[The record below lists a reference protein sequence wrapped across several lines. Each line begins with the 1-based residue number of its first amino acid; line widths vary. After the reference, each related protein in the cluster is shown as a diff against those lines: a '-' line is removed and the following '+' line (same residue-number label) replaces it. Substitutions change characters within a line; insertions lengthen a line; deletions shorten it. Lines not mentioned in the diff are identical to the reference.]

1 MQEKF
6 DFLRKNGTIFAHVRK
21 KQYFCRR
28 KRNHMNRILW
38 IDDEIDLLQPYI
50 IYLTSK
56 GYEVTT
62 ASNGED
68 ALDLLSAQD
77 IVFLDENM
85 PGMTG
90 LETLQE
96 IKRLHPEVPVVM
108 ITKSEEEHIMEQ
120 AIGEQIADY
129 LIKPVNPSQILLC
142 LKKHIHQQ
150 AIVTEHVQQN
160 YRQEWSD
167 ISYMIDTAT
176 TFEEWAAIVRTLSKW
191 DLELEDSP
199 MRSLIDDQRTQ
210 ANAAFAKWIAK
221 NYESWF
227 EARKSSIA
235 QSSIAQSSIPLM
247 SPDVMKHSIFPLLDK
262 GEKVL
267 LCVIDN
273 FRYDQ
278 WKTIQPLLSEFYT
291 VQNEEQYM
299 SILPTATQYARNAI
313 FSGLLP
319 LQIQEMYPQY
329 WVEEGDE
336 ESKNQYEKE
345 LVQTLLDRYRRRESF
360 NYWKVNESDFCE
372 RVIAQLKGAQ
382 APLNIVVLNFIDML
396 SHSRTESKMMRE
408 LANDESAYRSLTL
421 SWFRHSPTYE
431 LLRRAAELG
440 FTLVLT
446 TDHGTTRVKNAVQII
461 ADKNTNT
468 NIRYKVGK
476 ALNCSSKNVMSI
488 EQPKRVGLPCPNVS
502 SSYAFCTGSDFFAY
516 PNQFN
521 YYAQYYRNTFQHG
534 GISLEEMIIP
544 LVTLMPKK

>member
-1 MQEKF
+1 
-6 DFLRKNGTIFAHVRK
+6 
-21 KQYFCRR
+21 
-28 KRNHMNRILW
+28 MNRILW
-38 IDDEIDLLQPYI
+38 VDDEIDLLQPYI
-50 IYLTSK
+50 IYLKEK
-56 GYEVTT
+56 GYEVVT

-68 ALDLLSAQD
+68 AIEAISRQTSDDSHQLSAIS

-85 PGMTG
+85 PGMSG

-96 IKRLHPEVPVVM
+96 IKRIHPEVPVVM

-120 AIGEQIADY
+120 AIGGKITDY
-129 LIKPVNPSQILLC
+129 LTKPVNPSQILLC

-150 AIVTEHVQQN
+150 AIVSEQVQQS

-167 ISYMIDTAT
+167 ITYLIDTAT
-176 TFEEWAAIVRTLSKW
+176 TIEEWQAIERMLSKW
-191 DLELEDSP
+191 ELSLQDSEFSNQ
-199 MRSLIDDQRTQ
+199 MSTMHSLIEDQRTQ
-210 ANAAFAKWIAK
+210 ANAAFGKWISK
-221 NYESWF
+221 NYEGWF
-227 EARKSSIA
+227 GEQGAISHQPSAVRSQPSERPI
-235 QSSIAQSSIPLM
+235 M
-247 SPDVMKHSIFPLLDK
+247 SQDVMKHAVFPLLDK

-278 WKTIQPLLSEFYT
+278 WKTIQPLISEFYT
-291 VQNEEQYM
+291 IRTEEQYT

-336 ESKNQYEKE
+336 ESKNLYEKE

-372 RVIAQLKGAQ
+372 RVIAQLKGVKT
-382 APLNIVVLNFIDML
+382 PLNIVVLNFIDML
-396 SHSRTESKMMRE
+396 SHSRTESKIMKE
-408 LANDESAYRSLTL
+408 LANDESAYRSLTM
-421 SWFRHSPTYE
+421 SWFKHSPTHE

-476 ALNCSSKNVMSI
+476 ALNCGSKNVMAI

-502 SSYAFCTGSDFFAY
+502 SSYMFCTGSDFFAY

-521 YYAQYYRNTFQHG
+521 YYAQYFRNTFQHG

-544 LVTLMPKK
+544 LVTLVPKR

>member
-1 MQEKF
+1 
-6 DFLRKNGTIFAHVRK
+6 
-21 KQYFCRR
+21 
-28 KRNHMNRILW
+28 MNRILW
-38 IDDEIDLLQPYI
+38 VDDEVDLLQPYI
-50 IYLTSK
+50 IYLKSK
-56 GYEVTT
+56 GYEVVT
-62 ASNGED
+62 ATNGED
-68 ALDLLSAQD
+68 ALLTFNDERLAINGPID

-120 AIGEQIADY
+120 AIGEKIADY

-142 LKKHIHQQ
+142 LKKHIHSRD
-150 AIVTEHVQQN
+150 IVTEQVQQN

-167 ISYMIDTAT
+167 ISYMIDTAST
-176 TFEEWAAIVRTLSKW
+176 IEEWQAIERTLSKW
-191 DLELEDSP
+191 DIELENSP
-199 MRSLIDDQRTQ
+199 MRSLIEDQRTQ
-210 ANAAFAKWIAK
+210 ANAAFGKWIAK
-221 NYESWF
+221 NYENWF
-227 EARKSSIA
+227 DNRATTSNNLKQPQTTSNI
-235 QSSIAQSSIPLM
+235 IL
-247 SPDVMKHSIFPLLDK
+247 SPDVMKHTVFPLLDK

-278 WKTIQPLLSEFYT
+278 WKTIQPLLSEFYS
-291 VQNEEQYM
+291 VVHEEQYT

-313 FSGLLP
+313 FSGLMP
-319 LQIQEMYPQY
+319 LQIQQMFPQY

-360 NYWKVNESDFCE
+360 QYWKVNESDFCE
-372 RVIAQLKGAQ
+372 RVIAQLKGVQ
-382 APLNIVVLNFIDML
+382 APLSIVVLNFIDML

-408 LANDESAYRSLTL
+408 LANDEAAYRSLTL

-476 ALNCSSKNVMSI
+476 ALNCSSKNVFSI
-488 EQPKRVGLPCPNVS
+488 DQPKRVGLPCPNVS

-534 GISLEEMIIP
+534 GVSLEEMIIP
-544 LVTLMPKK
+544 LVTLVPKKS

>member
-1 MQEKF
+1 MSQ
-6 DFLRKNGTIFAHVRK
+6 
-21 KQYFCRR
+21 
-28 KRNHMNRILW
+28 ILW
-38 IDDEIDLLQPYI
+38 VDDEIDLLQPYI
-50 IYLTSK
+50 IYLKGK
-56 GYEVTT
+56 GYEVIT

-68 ALDLLSAQD
+68 ALELFSNIQSPISNQFD

-85 PGMTG
+85 PGMSG

-120 AIGEQIADY
+120 AIGEKIADY

-142 LKKHIHQQ
+142 LKKHIHSRD
-150 AIVTEHVQQN
+150 IVTEQVQQN

-176 TFEEWAAIVRTLSKW
+176 TIEEWQAIERTLSRW
-191 DLELEDSP
+191 DIELENSP
-199 MRSLIDDQRTQ
+199 MRSLIEDQRTQ

-221 NYESWF
+221 NYEGWF
-227 EARKSSIA
+227 AGER
-235 QSSIAQSSIPLM
+235 PVM
-247 SPDVMKHSIFPLLDK
+247 SQDVMKHSVFPLLDEGK
-262 GEKVL
+262 KVL

-278 WKTIQPLLSEFYT
+278 WKTIQPLISEFYT
-291 VQNEEQYM
+291 VQHEEQYT

-313 FSGLLP
+313 FSGLMP
-319 LQIQEMYPQY
+319 LQIQQMFPNL

-336 ESKNQYEKE
+336 ESKNQHEKE
-345 LVQTLLDRYRRRESF
+345 LVQTLLDRYRRRETF

-372 RVIAQLKGAQ
+372 RVIAQLKSVQ
-382 APLNIVVLNFIDML
+382 TPLNIVVLNFIDML

-408 LANDESAYRSLTL
+408 LANDEAAYRSLTL

-431 LLRRAAELG
+431 LLRRAADLG

-476 ALNCSSKNVMSI
+476 ALNCSDKSVFFI
-488 EQPKRVGLPCPNVS
+488 EQPKQVGLPCPNVS

-544 LVTLMPKK
+544 LVTLVPRKN

>member
-1 MQEKF
+1 MS
-6 DFLRKNGTIFAHVRK
+6 
-21 KQYFCRR
+21 
-28 KRNHMNRILW
+28 RILW
-38 IDDEIDLLQPYI
+38 VDDEIDLLQPYI
-50 IYLTSK
+50 IYLK
-56 GYEVTT
+56 GKNYDVIT

-68 ALDLLSAQD
+68 AIDLVEKGQFD

-85 PGMTG
+85 PGMSG

-96 IKRLHPEVPVVM
+96 VKRIRPEVPVVM

-120 AIGEQIADY
+120 AIGEKIADY

-150 AIVTEHVQQN
+150 EIVTEQVQQN

-167 ISYMIDTAT
+167 ITYLIDTAST
-176 TFEEWAAIVRTLSKW
+176 IEEWQAIERLLSKW
-191 DLELEDSP
+191 DLELAGIEPEQAGHSG
-199 MRSLIDDQRTQ
+199 MHSLIEDQRTQ

-221 NYESWF
+221 NYEGWF
-227 EARKSSIA
+227 APSASRPVLS
-235 QSSIAQSSIPLM
+235 Q
-247 SPDVMKHSIFPLLDK
+247 DVMKHAVFPLLDR

-278 WKTIQPLLSEFYT
+278 WKTIQPLISEFYSIRT
-291 VQNEEQYM
+291 EEQYT

-329 WVEEGDE
+329 WVEEDDE

-372 RVIAQLKGAQ
+372 RVIQQLKRVQ
-382 APLNIVVLNFIDML
+382 TPLNIVVLNFIDML
-396 SHSRTESKMMRE
+396 SHSRTESKIMRE
-408 LANDESAYRSLTL
+408 LANDEAAYRSLTL

-431 LLRRAAELG
+431 LLRLAAERG

-446 TDHGTTRVKNAVQII
+446 TDHGTTRVKNAIQII

-476 ALNCSSKNVMSI
+476 ALNCASKNVMTI

-502 SSYAFCTGSDFFAY
+502 SSYMFCTGSDFFAY

-521 YYAQYYRNTFQHG
+521 YYAQYFRNTFQHG

-544 LVTLMPKK
+544 LVTLVPKVH

>member
-1 MQEKF
+1 MS
-6 DFLRKNGTIFAHVRK
+6 
-21 KQYFCRR
+21 
-28 KRNHMNRILW
+28 RILW
-38 IDDEIDLLQPYI
+38 VDDEIDLLQPYI
-50 IYLTSK
+50 IYLK
-56 GYEVTT
+56 GKDYDVTT

-68 ALDLLSAQD
+68 ALDRLNEAVPD
-77 IVFLDENM
+77 IIFLDENM
-85 PGMTG
+85 PGLTG

-120 AIGEQIADY
+120 AIGEKIADY

-142 LKKHIHQQ
+142 LKKHIHQH
-150 AIVTEHVQQN
+150 AIMTEQVQQN

-176 TFEEWAAIVRTLSKW
+176 TIEEWQAIERTLSKW
-191 DLELEDSP
+191 DIELENSS

-210 ANAAFAKWIAK
+210 ANAAFCKWIAK

-227 EARKSSIA
+227 KVQSDNIQSTEEA
-235 QSSIAQSSIPLM
+235 PLM
-247 SPDVMKHSIFPLLDK
+247 SHDIMKHAVFPLLDK

-278 WKTIQPLLSEFYT
+278 WKTIQPLVSEFYSVRT
-291 VQNEEQYM
+291 EEQYT

-372 RVIAQLKGAQ
+372 RVIAQLKGAH

-408 LANDESAYRSLTL
+408 LAYDEAAYRSLTL
-421 SWFRHSPTYE
+421 SWFRHSPTYS

-446 TDHGTTRVKNAVQII
+446 TDHGTTRVKSAVQII

-476 ALNCSSKNVMSI
+476 ALNCNSKNVFTI

-534 GISLEEMIIP
+534 GISLEEMVIP
-544 LVTLMPKK
+544 LVTLVPKK

>member
-1 MQEKF
+1 
-6 DFLRKNGTIFAHVRK
+6 
-21 KQYFCRR
+21 
-28 KRNHMNRILW
+28 MNRILW
-38 IDDEIDLLQPYI
+38 VDDEIDLLQPYI
-50 IYLTSK
+50 IYLKEK
-56 GYEVTT
+56 GYEVVT

-68 ALDLLSAQD
+68 AIEAISNQLSAIS

-85 PGMTG
+85 PGMSG

-96 IKRLHPEVPVVM
+96 IKRIHPEVPVVM

-120 AIGEQIADY
+120 AIGGKITDY
-129 LIKPVNPSQILLC
+129 LTKPVNPSQILLC

-150 AIVTEHVQQN
+150 AIVSEQVQQS

-167 ISYMIDTAT
+167 ITYLIDTAT
-176 TFEEWAAIVRTLSKW
+176 TIEEWQAIERMLSKW
-191 DLELEDSP
+191 ELSLQDSEFSNQ
-199 MRSLIDDQRTQ
+199 MSTMHSLIEDQRTQ
-210 ANAAFAKWIAK
+210 ANAAFGKWISK
-221 NYESWF
+221 NYEGWF
-227 EARKSSIA
+227 GEPSAISHQPSAISHQPSAVRSQPSERPI
-235 QSSIAQSSIPLM
+235 M
-247 SPDVMKHSIFPLLDK
+247 SQDVMKHAVFPLLDK

-278 WKTIQPLLSEFYT
+278 WKTIQPLISEFYT
-291 VQNEEQYM
+291 IRTEEQYT

-336 ESKNQYEKE
+336 ESKNLYEKE

-372 RVIAQLKGAQ
+372 RVIAQLKGVKT
-382 APLNIVVLNFIDML
+382 PLNIVVLNFIDML
-396 SHSRTESKMMRE
+396 SHSRTESKIMKE
-408 LANDESAYRSLTL
+408 LANDESAYRSLTM
-421 SWFRHSPTYE
+421 SWFKHSPTHE

-476 ALNCSSKNVMSI
+476 ALNCGSKNVMAI

-502 SSYAFCTGSDFFAY
+502 SSYMFCTGSDFFAY

-521 YYAQYYRNTFQHG
+521 YYAQYFRNTFQHG

-544 LVTLMPKK
+544 LVTLVPKR

>member
-1 MQEKF
+1 MSQ
-6 DFLRKNGTIFAHVRK
+6 
-21 KQYFCRR
+21 
-28 KRNHMNRILW
+28 ILW
-38 IDDEIDLLQPYI
+38 VDDEIDLLQPYI
-50 IYLTSK
+50 IYLKGK
-56 GYEVTT
+56 GYDVTT
-62 ASNGED
+62 ATNGED
-68 ALDLLSAQD
+68 ALDRLSESVPA

-96 IKRLHPEVPVVM
+96 MKRIHPEVPVVM

-120 AIGEQIADY
+120 AIGEKIADY
-129 LIKPVNPSQILLC
+129 LIKPVNPSQILMC
-142 LKKHIHQQ
+142 LKKHVHQQ
-150 AIVTEHVQQN
+150 AIVSEQVQQN
-160 YRQEWSD
+160 YRQEWGD
-167 ISYMIDTAT
+167 ISYMIDTAST
-176 TFEEWAAIVRTLSKW
+176 IEEWQAIERTLSKW
-191 DLELEDSP
+191 DIELENSA
-199 MRSLIDDQRTQ
+199 MRSLIEDQRTQ
-210 ANAAFAKWIAK
+210 ANVAFAKWIAK

-227 EARKSSIA
+227 SGER
-235 QSSIAQSSIPLM
+235 PVM
-247 SPDVMKHSIFPLLDK
+247 SHDLMKHAVFPLLDK

-278 WKTIQPLLSEFYT
+278 WKTIQPLVSECYT
-291 VQNEEQYM
+291 VRTEEQYT

-319 LQIQEMYPQY
+319 LQIQEMFPNL

-336 ESKNQYEKE
+336 ESKNQHEKE

-372 RVIAQLKGAQ
+372 RVIQQLKGSQ

-408 LANDESAYRSLTL
+408 LANDEAAYRSLTL
-421 SWFRHSPTYE
+421 SWFRHSPIYE
-431 LLRRAAELG
+431 LLRLASEMGL
-440 FTLVLT
+440 TLVIT
-446 TDHGTTRVKNAVQII
+446 TDHGTTRVKNAVQIV

-476 ALNCSSKNVMSI
+476 ALNCNSKNVFSI

-544 LVTLMPKK
+544 LVTLVPKR

>member
-1 MQEKF
+1 MSQ
-6 DFLRKNGTIFAHVRK
+6 
-21 KQYFCRR
+21 
-28 KRNHMNRILW
+28 ILW
-38 IDDEIDLLQPYI
+38 VDDEIDLLQPYI
-50 IYLTSK
+50 IYLK
-56 GYEVTT
+56 GKNYDVVT

-68 ALDLLSAQD
+68 AIDLVGKGQFD

-85 PGMTG
+85 PGISG

-96 IKRLHPEVPVVM
+96 VKRIRPEVPVVM

-120 AIGEQIADY
+120 AIGEKIADY

-150 AIVTEHVQQN
+150 EIVTEQVQQS

-167 ISYMIDTAT
+167 ITYLIDTAST
-176 TFEEWAAIVRTLSKW
+176 IEEWQAIERLLSKW
-191 DLELEDSP
+191 DLELAGLEPEQAGHSG
-199 MRSLIDDQRTQ
+199 MHSLIDDQRTQ

-221 NYESWF
+221 NYETWF
-227 EARKSSIA
+227 APSASRPILS
-235 QSSIAQSSIPLM
+235 Q
-247 SPDVMKHSIFPLLDK
+247 DVMKHAVFPLLDQ

-267 LCVIDN
+267 LCIIDN

-278 WKTIQPLLSEFYT
+278 WKTIQPLISEFYSIRT
-291 VQNEEQYM
+291 EEQYT

-345 LVQTLLDRYRRRESF
+345 LVQTLLDRFRRRENF

-372 RVIAQLKGAQ
+372 RVIQQLKSVQ
-382 APLNIVVLNFIDML
+382 TPLNIVVLNFIDML
-396 SHSRTESKMMRE
+396 SHSRTESKIMRE
-408 LANDESAYRSLTL
+408 LANDEAAYRSLTL

-431 LLRRAAELG
+431 LLRRAAERG

-446 TDHGTTRVKNAVQII
+446 TDHGTTRVKNAVQIV

-476 ALNCSSKNVMSI
+476 ALNCASKNVMTI
-488 EQPKRVGLPCPNVS
+488 VQPKRVGLPCPNVS
-502 SSYAFCTGSDFFAY
+502 SSYMFCTGSDFFAY

-521 YYAQYYRNTFQHG
+521 YYAQYFRNTFQHG

-544 LVTLMPKK
+544 LVTLMPKVR

>member
-1 MQEKF
+1 MSQ
-6 DFLRKNGTIFAHVRK
+6 
-21 KQYFCRR
+21 
-28 KRNHMNRILW
+28 ILW
-38 IDDEIDLLQPYI
+38 VDDEIDLLQPYI
-50 IYLTSK
+50 IYLKGK
-56 GYEVTT
+56 GYEVIT

-68 ALDLLSAQD
+68 ALDLFSNIQSPISNQFD

-85 PGMTG
+85 PGMSG

-120 AIGEQIADY
+120 AIGEKIADY

-142 LKKHIHQQ
+142 LKKHIHSRY
-150 AIVTEHVQQN
+150 IVTEQVQQN

-176 TFEEWAAIVRTLSKW
+176 TIEEWQAIERTLSRW
-191 DLELEDSP
+191 DIELENSP
-199 MRSLIDDQRTQ
+199 MRSLIEDQRTQ

-227 EARKSSIA
+227 AGERPI
-235 QSSIAQSSIPLM
+235 M
-247 SPDVMKHSIFPLLDK
+247 SQDVMKHSVFPLLDEGK
-262 GEKVL
+262 KVL

-278 WKTIQPLLSEFYT
+278 WKTIQPLISEFYT
-291 VQNEEQYM
+291 VQHEEQYT

-313 FSGLLP
+313 FSGLMP
-319 LQIQEMYPQY
+319 LQIQQMFPNL

-336 ESKNQYEKE
+336 ESKNQHEKE
-345 LVQTLLDRYRRRESF
+345 LVQTLLDRYRRRETF

-372 RVIAQLKGAQ
+372 RVIAQLKSVQ
-382 APLNIVVLNFIDML
+382 TPLNIVVLNFIDML

-408 LANDESAYRSLTL
+408 LANDEAAYRSLTL

-476 ALNCSSKNVMSI
+476 ALNCSDKSVFFI
-488 EQPKRVGLPCPNVS
+488 EQPKQVGLPCPNVS

-544 LVTLMPKK
+544 LVTLVPRKN

>member
-1 MQEKF
+1 MSEKSC
-6 DFLRKNGTIFAHVRK
+6 TFAPAK
-21 KQYFCRR
+21 AKL
-28 KRNHMNRILW
+28 MNKILW
-38 IDDEIDLLQPYI
+38 VDDEVDLLQPYI
-50 IYLTSK
+50 IYLK
-56 GYEVTT
+56 GKDYEVVT
-62 ASNGED
+62 ATNGED
-68 ALDLLSAQD
+68 ALDVFARESDVD

-85 PGMTG
+85 PGMSG

-96 IKRLHPEVPVVM
+96 MKRIRPEVPVVM

-120 AIGEQIADY
+120 AIGEKIADY

-150 AIVTEHVQQN
+150 AIVSEHVRDN

-167 ISYMIDTAT
+167 ISYMINTAT
-176 TFEEWAAIVRTLSKW
+176 TFDEWKAIERMLSKW
-191 DLELEDSP
+191 DIELEQSS
-199 MRSLIDDQRTQ
+199 MRSLLEDQRAQ

-221 NYESWF
+221 NYEEWF
-227 EARKSSIA
+227 SPGSSRPI
-235 QSSIAQSSIPLM
+235 M
-247 SPDVMKHSIFPLLDK
+247 SHDVMKHAVFPLLDQ

-278 WKTIQPLLSEFYT
+278 WRTIQPLLSEFFT
-291 VQNEEQYM
+291 IREEEQYL

-313 FSGLLP
+313 FSGLMP

-329 WVEEGDE
+329 WVEEGE
-336 ESKNQYEKE
+336 EETKNQFEKE
-345 LVQTLLDRYRRRESF
+345 LVKTLLDRYRRRESVT
-360 NYWKVNESDFCE
+360 YWKVNESDFCE
-372 RVIAQLKGAQ
+372 RVIHQLKSTQ
-382 APLNIVVLNFIDML
+382 TPLNIVVLNFIDML

-408 LANDESAYRSLTL
+408 LANDEAAYRSITL
-421 SWFRHSPTYE
+421 SWFRHSPTYN
-431 LLRRAAELG
+431 LLKRAAELG

-476 ALNCSSKNVMSI
+476 ALNCSSKNVMTI

-502 SSYAFCTGSDFFAY
+502 SSYMFCSGNDFFAY

-544 LVTLMPKK
+544 LVTLDPK

>member
-1 MQEKF
+1 MYQ
-6 DFLRKNGTIFAHVRK
+6 
-21 KQYFCRR
+21 
-28 KRNHMNRILW
+28 ILW
-38 IDDEIDLLQPYI
+38 VDDEIDLLQPYI
-50 IYLTSK
+50 IYLSNK
-56 GYEVTT
+56 GYEVLT
-62 ASNGED
+62 ATNGRD
-68 ALDLLSAQD
+68 ALELLHQTTVD

-85 PGMTG
+85 PGLSG

-96 IKRLHPEVPVVM
+96 IKRLHPETPVVM
-108 ITKSEEEHIMEQ
+108 ITKNEEEHIMEQ
-120 AIGEQIADY
+120 AIGEKIADY

-150 AIVTEHVQQN
+150 SIVTEHTQEN

-167 ISYMIDTAT
+167 ISYMIDTAS
-176 TFEEWAAIVRTLSKW
+176 TFEEWAAVERTLSKW
-191 DLELEDSP
+191 DIDLEQSP
-199 MRSLIDDQRTQ
+199 MRSMIDDQRTQ
-210 ANAAFAKWIAK
+210 ANAAFAKWIQRH
-221 NYESWF
+221 YVDWLT
-227 EARKSSIA
+227 SSDRPLL
-235 QSSIAQSSIPLM
+235 SI
-247 SPDVMKHSIFPLLDK
+247 DVMKHSVFPLLDK

-278 WKTIQPLLSEFYT
+278 WKTIQPLLGEFFT
-291 VQNEEQYM
+291 IREEEQYL

-313 FSGLLP
+313 FSGLMP
-319 LQIQEMYPQY
+319 LQIQQMYPQY

-345 LVQTLLDRYRRRESF
+345 LVQTLLDRYRRRENF
-360 NYWKVNESDFCE
+360 TYWKINESDFCE
-372 RVIAQLKGAQ
+372 RVNAQLKGIQ
-382 APLNIVVLNFIDML
+382 TPLNIVVFNFIDML

-421 SWFRHSPTYE
+421 SWFRHSPTYT
-431 LLRRAAELG
+431 LLKRAAELG

-446 TDHGTTRVKNAVQII
+446 TDHGTTRVRNAVQII

-476 ALNCSSKNVMSI
+476 ALNCNSKNVFVI
-488 EQPKRVGLPCPNVS
+488 DQPKKVGLPCPNVS
-502 SSYAFCTGSDFFAY
+502 SSYMFCTGGDFFAY

-521 YYAQYYRNTFQHG
+521 YYAQYYKNTFQHG

-544 LVTLMPKK
+544 LVTLIPKA

>member
-1 MQEKF
+1 MSQ
-6 DFLRKNGTIFAHVRK
+6 
-21 KQYFCRR
+21 
-28 KRNHMNRILW
+28 ILW
-38 IDDEIDLLQPYI
+38 VDDEIDLLQPYI
-50 IYLTSK
+50 IYLKGK
-56 GYEVTT
+56 GYEVIT

-68 ALDLLSAQD
+68 ALELFSNIQSPISNQFD

-85 PGMTG
+85 PGMSG

-120 AIGEQIADY
+120 AIGEKIADY

-142 LKKHIHQQ
+142 LKKHIHSRD
-150 AIVTEHVQQN
+150 IVTEQVQQN

-176 TFEEWAAIVRTLSKW
+176 TIEEWQAIERTLSRW
-191 DLELEDSP
+191 DIELENSP
-199 MRSLIDDQRTQ
+199 MRSLIEDQRTQ

-227 EARKSSIA
+227 AGER
-235 QSSIAQSSIPLM
+235 PVM
-247 SPDVMKHSIFPLLDK
+247 SQDVMKHSVFPLLDEGK
-262 GEKVL
+262 KVL

-278 WKTIQPLLSEFYT
+278 WKTIQPLISEFYT
-291 VQNEEQYM
+291 VQHEEQYT

-313 FSGLLP
+313 FSGLMP
-319 LQIQEMYPQY
+319 LQIQQMFPNL

-336 ESKNQYEKE
+336 ESKNQHEKE
-345 LVQTLLDRYRRRESF
+345 LVQTLLDRYRRRETF

-372 RVIAQLKGAQ
+372 RVIAQLKSVQ
-382 APLNIVVLNFIDML
+382 TPLNIVVLNFIDML

-408 LANDESAYRSLTL
+408 LANDEAAYRSLTL

-431 LLRRAAELG
+431 LLRRAADLG

-476 ALNCSSKNVMSI
+476 ALNCSDKSVFFI
-488 EQPKRVGLPCPNVS
+488 EQPKQVGLPCPNVS

-544 LVTLMPKK
+544 LVTLVPRKI

>member
-1 MQEKF
+1 M
-6 DFLRKNGTIFAHVRK
+6 RKS
-21 KQYFCRR
+21 
-28 KRNHMNRILW
+28 LW
-38 IDDEIDLLQPYI
+38 VDDEIALLQPYI
-50 IYLTSK
+50 IYLK
-56 GYEVTT
+56 GKNYEVTT

-68 ALDLLSAQD
+68 AIDALADAVPD

-85 PGMTG
+85 PGMSG

-96 IKRLHPEVPVVM
+96 MKRLHPEVPVVM

-120 AIGEQIADY
+120 AIGEKIADY

-142 LKKHIHQQ
+142 LKKHVHSRD
-150 AIVTEHVQQN
+150 IVTEQVQQN

-176 TFEEWAAIVRTLSKW
+176 TMEEWQAIERTLSKW
-191 DLELEDSP
+191 DIELENSS
-199 MRSLIDDQRTQ
+199 MRSLIEDQRTQ
-210 ANAAFAKWIAK
+210 ANAAFAKWITK

-227 EARKSSIA
+227 AGER
-235 QSSIAQSSIPLM
+235 PLM
-247 SPDVMKHSIFPLLDK
+247 SPDVMKHAVFPLLDK

-278 WKTIQPLLSEFYT
+278 WKIIQPLISEFYS
-291 VQNEEQYM
+291 VAQEEQYT

-313 FSGLLP
+313 FAGLMP
-319 LQIQEMYPQY
+319 LQIQQMFPHL

-336 ESKNQYEKE
+336 ESKNQHEKE
-345 LVQTLLDRYRRRESF
+345 LVQTLLDRYRRKESF
-360 NYWKVNESDFCE
+360 NYWKINESDFCQ
-372 RVIAQLKGAQ
+372 RVIAQLKGVQ
-382 APLNIVVLNFIDML
+382 TPLNIVVLNFIDML

-408 LANDESAYRSLTL
+408 LANDEAAYRSLTL
-421 SWFRHSPTYE
+421 SWFKHSPTYE

-440 FTLVLT
+440 YTLVLT
-446 TDHGTTRVKNAVQII
+446 TDHGTTRVKNAVQIV

-476 ALNCSSKNVMSI
+476 ALNTSSKNVFTI
-488 EQPKRVGLPCPNVS
+488 DQPKHVGLPCPNVS
-502 SSYAFCTGSDFFAY
+502 SSYAFCTGADFFAY

-544 LVTLMPKK
+544 LVTLTPKK

>member
-1 MQEKF
+1 M
-6 DFLRKNGTIFAHVRK
+6 RK
-21 KQYFCRR
+21 
-28 KRNHMNRILW
+28 ILW
-38 IDDEIDLLQPYI
+38 VDDEIDLLQPYI
-50 IYLTSK
+50 IYLK
-56 GYEVTT
+56 GKNYEVTT

-68 ALDLLSAQD
+68 AIDALADAVPD

-85 PGMTG
+85 PGMSG

-96 IKRLHPEVPVVM
+96 MKRLHPEVPVVM

-120 AIGEQIADY
+120 AIGEKIADY

-142 LKKHIHQQ
+142 LKKHVHSRD
-150 AIVTEHVQQN
+150 IVTEQVQQN

-167 ISYMIDTAT
+167 ISYMIDTAST
-176 TFEEWAAIVRTLSKW
+176 IEEWQAIERTLSKW
-191 DLELEDSP
+191 DIELESSS
-199 MRSLIDDQRTQ
+199 MRSLIEDQRTQ
-210 ANAAFAKWIAK
+210 ANAAFAKWITK

-227 EARKSSIA
+227 AGER
-235 QSSIAQSSIPLM
+235 PLM
-247 SPDVMKHSIFPLLDK
+247 SPDVMKHAVFPLLDK

-278 WKTIQPLLSEFYT
+278 WKTIQPLISEFYS
-291 VQNEEQYM
+291 VAQEEQYT

-313 FSGLLP
+313 FAGLMP
-319 LQIQEMYPQY
+319 LQIQQMFPHL

-336 ESKNQYEKE
+336 ESKNQHEKE
-345 LVQTLLDRYRRRESF
+345 LVQTLLDRYRRKESF
-360 NYWKVNESDFCE
+360 NYWKINESDFCE
-372 RVIAQLKGAQ
+372 RVIAQLKGVQ
-382 APLNIVVLNFIDML
+382 TPLNIVVLNFIDML

-408 LANDESAYRSLTL
+408 LANDEAAYRSLTL
-421 SWFRHSPTYE
+421 SWFKYSPTYE
-431 LLRRAAELG
+431 LLRHAAELG
-440 FTLVLT
+440 YTLVLT
-446 TDHGTTRVKNAVQII
+446 TDHGTTRVKNAVQIV

-476 ALNCSSKNVMSI
+476 ALNTSSKNVFTI
-488 EQPKRVGLPCPNVS
+488 DQPKHVGLPCPNVS
-502 SSYAFCTGSDFFAY
+502 SSYAFCTGADFFAY

-544 LVTLMPKK
+544 LVTLTPKN

>member
-1 MQEKF
+1 MSK
-6 DFLRKNGTIFAHVRK
+6 
-21 KQYFCRR
+21 
-28 KRNHMNRILW
+28 ILW

-50 IYLTSK
+50 IYLK
-56 GYEVTT
+56 GKNYEVTT

-68 ALDLLSAQD
+68 ALDALADIVPD

-85 PGMTG
+85 PGMSG

-120 AIGEQIADY
+120 AIGEKIADY

-142 LKKHIHQQ
+142 LKKHVHSRD
-150 AIVTEHVQQN
+150 IVIEQVQQN

-167 ISYMIDTAT
+167 ISYMIDTAST
-176 TFEEWAAIVRTLSKW
+176 IEEWQAIERTLSKW
-191 DLELEDSP
+191 DIELENSS
-199 MRSLIDDQRTQ
+199 MRSLIEDQRTQ
-210 ANAAFAKWIAK
+210 ANAAFGKWIAK

-227 EARKSSIA
+227 TGER
-235 QSSIAQSSIPLM
+235 PLM
-247 SPDVMKHSIFPLLDK
+247 SPDVMKHAVFPLLDK

-278 WKTIQPLLSEFYT
+278 WKTIQPLISEFYS
-291 VQNEEQYM
+291 VAHEEQYT

-313 FSGLLP
+313 FAGLMP
-319 LQIQEMYPQY
+319 LQIQQMFPHL
-329 WVEEGDE
+329 WVEEGDD
-336 ESKNQYEKE
+336 ESKNQHEKE
-345 LVQTLLDRYRRRESF
+345 LVQTLLDRYRRKESF
-360 NYWKVNESDFCE
+360 NYWKINESDFCE
-372 RVIAQLKGAQ
+372 RVIAQLKGVQ
-382 APLNIVVLNFIDML
+382 TPLNIVVLNFIDML

-408 LANDESAYRSLTL
+408 LANDEAAYRSLTL
-421 SWFRHSPTYE
+421 SWFKHSPTYE

-440 FTLVLT
+440 YTLVLT
-446 TDHGTTRVKNAVQII
+446 TDHGTTRVKNAVQIV

-476 ALNCSSKNVMSI
+476 ALNTTSKNVFSI
-488 EQPKRVGLPCPNVS
+488 DQPKQVGLPCPNVS
-502 SSYAFCTGSDFFAY
+502 SSYAFCTGADFFAY

-544 LVTLMPKK
+544 LVTLEPKSR